1 MLYAAAI
8 IPFGAFGRKP
18 QERLEVDPEGLG
30 VKDTEHLRPT
40 LLQLKKRCW
49 QHITAFKLLW
59 KWSVLKNS
67 SSWHPDCLCWDGC
80 SRAGS
85 PPHIM

>member
-18 QERLEVDPEGLG
+18 RVRLEVDPEGLG

-40 LLQLKKRCW
+40 VLQLKKRCW
-49 QHITAFKLLW
+49 QHINSIQAALEVVGTEEQLL
-59 KWSVLKNS
+59 LA
-67 SSWHPDCLCWDGC
+67 P
-80 SRAGS
+80 
-85 PPHIM
+85 